1 MASFELDPT
10 FARCLRLMHSKSK
23 DSEDQLRAMLDE
35 AIMQRHGS
43 SKTLANIFIKKV
55 NSCNHVIAV
64 CSKFYCV
71 IIIDVRYMVFL

>member
-35 AIMQRHGS
+35 AILQRHGS
-43 SKTLANIFIKKV
+43 SKTLANIFSKKV
-55 NSCNHVIAV
+55 NSMNAVHALLKIKFNYVIN
-64 CSKFYCV
+64 S
-71 IIIDVRYMVFL
+71 R